1 MACVEAC
8 KGPEHHGQLVR
19 PEAVQLGGRHGAHG
33 LQCLPGHVGA
43 GCGQGPHHVGDGHG
57 VRVVAGRE
65 ACDKGVSHLAEQA
78 LAGIEAD
85 CGKGPGGHGEAASRE
100 EFRGAKDVVVR
111 QLEQDCVLDLQL
123 GKAPEDIGELKG
135 LEGPKPADSQ
145 VAQGRQHVCIV
156 KLQLCA
162 GPSDR
167 GHATLLRSLSVL
179 SSQTLR
185 QEDFGL
191 PPEHHNAWVG
201 LQSLLVLRIQPCDAM
216 PGRAGIH
223 KAHFLAARLNEFQ
236 HAQLAALRCRSD
248 PTVQP
253 DMRSRGVAVT
263 SSLGGLHEGA
273 ATLWLA
279 ATVAGGS
286 WAARHAANEYPALPR
301 YPTQIQM
308 PIFP

>member
-19 PEAVQLGGRHGAHG
+19 PEAVQLSSRHSAHG
-33 LQCLPGHVGA
+33 LQRLPGHVGA
-43 GCGQGPHHVGDGHG
+43 GCGQGPDHVGNGHG
-57 VRVVAGRE
+57 VRVVAGLE

-78 LAGIEAD
+78 LAGIKAD

-123 GKAPEDIGELKG
+123 GKAPEDVGELKG
-135 LEGPKPADSQ
+135 LKGPKPADSQ
-145 VAQGRQHVCIV
+145 VAQGRQHICIV

-167 GHATLLRSLSVL
+167 GHATLLTALSVL
-179 SSQTLR
+179 RSQTLR

-201 LQSLLVLRIQPCDAM
+201 LQSLLVLSIQPCDAM

-223 KAHFLAARLNEFQ
+223 EAHFLATQLHNLQKRLHAVFRFQ
-236 HAQLAALRCRSD
+236 NDSPVQLNMC
-248 PTVQP
+248 
-253 DMRSRGVAVT
+253 
-263 SSLGGLHEGA
+263 SLGMAVASVHVGPHGSLAGL
-273 ATLWLA
+273 
-279 ATVAGGS
+279 
-286 WAARHAANEYPALPR
+286 RHAGLWRSWPGVD
-301 YPTQIQM
+301 
-308 PIFP
+308 